1 MPLFTVEVHHHHDHT
16 VLGELRL
23 IHRKLEEIMVT
34 QAEHAQALREVAT
47 QQRKTIGEIGT
58 LQTTVTSLNTKVDEL
73 QKQLDD
79 IGAGGEL
86 TQEVID
92 AFAEVKT
99 LAQQA
104 DDEIPDVP
112 TPPEQV

>member
-1 MPLFTVEVHHHHDHT
+1 MPLFRIEVHHRHDDS
-16 VLGELRL
+16 VLGELRVIRRL
-23 IHRKLEEIMVT
+23 LEKIMVT
-34 QAEHAQALREVAT
+34 QAEHAQALREVAN

-58 LQTTVTSLNTKVDEL
+58 LQTTITSLNSKVEEL

-86 TQEVID
+86 TQEVLD
-92 AFAEVKT
+92 AFAEVKS

-112 TPPEQV
+112 TPPVEG